1 MQLTGA
7 EILTK
12 CLEDLNVKRTFGYT
26 GAAIMHVYDAVAKSK
41 KIDIIINSNEQS
53 AGFSAAGYSRSSNDI
68 GVAIVTSGPA
78 ITNIL
83 TAAADSYCDS
93 IPMLIFSGQVPKHKI
108 GTDSF
113 QHINVNRL
121 YSGLAAKKVF
131 EIYDVNEI
139 ERTIKDAYFLAK
151 SGKPGPVIIDFP
163 MDKQTELAEY
173 KNIDIEIFKEK
184 YNNYNQLTD
193 AMCEKF
199 FNILKTTRKPLLYC
213 GGGVNNINA
222 SKELRRLNNI
232 LKIPSVTT
240 LMAKGVLDENDDLS
254 LGMLGM
260 FGTPS
265 ANTIVQKN
273 DFFLAIGARWD
284 DRVAEKVGCFGP
296 KSRVA
301 YIDINPIK
309 MQQII
314 EERRPEFTFLGD
326 AGRAL
331 KNLADYAEKNNI
343 ILDIQEWRNE
353 AILVNKKWNLDFNR
367 ESKFIQEAEVMEY
380 ISEMIKDKK
389 VKITTGVGNHQMLAA
404 QHIKVS
410 EPKSFISSGSFGT
423 MGFGMPSAIGA
434 YYANNDNTIIT
445 IDGDGSLRMNM
456 GELHTIGQYQLPI
469 KIIMLNNHSDG
480 MVKMLQKATYTNSDN
495 PYVATIRAKDIN
507 FSKIAKNCCFN
518 FSERVSLREEL
529 KDKLAEFINSEG
541 PCFLEILCDPLEEIF
556 PRVPGGKHYS
566 DMILGPYIKEQ

>member
-1 MQLTGA
+1 MKLTGA
-7 EILTK
+7 QILTK
-12 CLEDLNVKRTFGYT
+12 TLEELEVKKVFGYT
-26 GAAIMHVYDAVAKSK
+26 GAAIMHVFDAIGKSD
-41 KIDIIINSNEQS
+41 KINIIVNANEQS

-93 IPMLIFSGQVPKHKI
+93 IPMLIFSGQVPEHKI

-113 QHINVNRL
+113 QHINVNKL

-131 EIYDVNEI
+131 EIYDVNDI

-173 KNIDIEIFKEK
+173 KNLNIEIFKEK

-193 AMCEKF
+193 LMCEKF
-199 FNILKTTRKPLLYC
+199 FNILKTSKKPLLYC
-213 GGGVNNINA
+213 GGGVNNTKA
-222 SKELRRLNNI
+222 SQELRRLNNI

-240 LMAKGVLDENDDLS
+240 LMAKGVLDDNDDLS

-331 KNLADYAEKNNI
+331 KNLADYAEKNKISLNI
-343 ILDIQEWRNE
+343 DEWRKE
-353 AILVNKKWNLDFNR
+353 AVSINKKWNLDFNR
-367 ESKFIQEAEVMEY
+367 KSDFIQEAEVMEH

-410 EPKSFISSGSFGT
+410 ESKSFISSGSFGT
-423 MGFGMPSAIGA
+423 MGFGIPSAIGS
-434 YYANNDNTIIT
+434 YYANPDHTIIT

-456 GELHTIGQYQLPI
+456 GELHTVGQYQIPI

-480 MVKMLQKATYTNSDN
+480 MVKMLQKATYTNSEN
-495 PYVATIRAKDIN
+495 PYIATVRNKDIN
-507 FSKIAKNCCFN
+507 FSEIAKSCCFN
-518 FSERVSLREEL
+518 FSERISSRSEL
-529 KDKLAEFINSEG
+529 KEKLLQFLSVEG

-566 DMILGPYIKEQ
+566 DMILGPYIKEK